1 MVIWDPCSQ
10 RGCPWCS
17 RGRRLGRSRCVCRR
31 PTSKTPIGGLI
42 RSTYRYSGTGRYA
55 SKSLSAISRRS
66 HWKIGS
72 SSAANPSRW
81 ADCLDARDEPPM
93 SALCQKQTSPP
104 PLLVLTEKES
114 HRRGR
119 GWESR
124 SSRRLHCSLRHAFQP
139 TQDSVAV
146 TLIGHKR
153 SSRNARLT
161 HRFDPL
167 SPRRSWLERIAKVLG
182 LAGYLPIFEL
192 HYAHRIR
199 PLPIV
204 SKDKF
209 SDP

>member
-1 MVIWDPCSQ
+1 
-10 RGCPWCS
+10 
-17 RGRRLGRSRCVCRR
+17 
-31 PTSKTPIGGLI
+31 
-42 RSTYRYSGTGRYA
+42 
-55 SKSLSAISRRS
+55 
-66 HWKIGS
+66 
-72 SSAANPSRW
+72 
-81 ADCLDARDEPPM
+81 M

-104 PLLVLTEKES
+104 LLLVLTEKES
-114 HRRGR
+114 HGRGR

-199 PLPIV
+199 RLPIV
-204 SKDKF
+204 SKDEF